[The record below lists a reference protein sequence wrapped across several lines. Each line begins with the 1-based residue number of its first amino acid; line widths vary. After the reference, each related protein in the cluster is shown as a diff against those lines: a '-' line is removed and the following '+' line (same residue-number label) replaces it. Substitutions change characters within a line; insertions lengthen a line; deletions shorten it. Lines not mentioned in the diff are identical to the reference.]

1 MARGLVKVD
10 RLINLAIIHLLCITL
25 LIAHTTITIVSIKVR
40 IIGLIL
46 IKDTQFLLQL
56 QEASLP
62 IQGQVQ
68 TPLLRV
74 GIGGCSTSLLNQL
87 LKLLDI

>member
-10 RLINLAIIHLLCITL
+10 RLINLAIIHLLRITL

-46 IKDTQFLLQL
+46 IKDSHLLL
-56 QEASLP
+56 
-62 IQGQVQ
+62 
-68 TPLLRV
+68 
-74 GIGGCSTSLLNQL
+74 
-87 LKLLDI
+87 